1 MPASTRPSPSPPPA
15 TDTPAATDVEASP
28 DAVAVVP
35 AAARVSGKALE
46 KRRVFFVTSIARSTP
61 HPHTPQPT
69 ADPTELILII
79 CAHLR
84 AAGLTDAA
92 SAVAAAARDA
102 GTVPTR
108 LDVSGTLRTLTDAQ
122 LASAVARV
130 PPTALAALAGDA
142 LARASAFGGPPLAG
156 VASLL
161 AGGGAALAAALA
173 PPPPPPTRPPSG
185 KRQDEAL
192 PQPLLSLPWRH
203 APHRGAPLPALVALR
218 AAGASATSRSATAV
232 EPPARAATAL
242 RHAVTLRGHRA
253 AVYCV
258 AYDATGDRV
267 ITGADDA
274 LVKIWCSRTAR
285 LLAMC
290 RGHTAEVTDVG
301 VSGDGA
307 AYASAS
313 EDGSVRVWEAGGAPP
328 GAPGAVLL
336 GHAPRAATFL
346 SWCRRPDAPH
356 LLLSTGA
363 DGTLRAWDTR
373 PPGTCVAVLTAAR
386 VFGPTRGVT
395 RFGGGAAPP
404 PPRTTRRGD
413 AALAD
418 AVRAADAARRVAER
432 LPTRTAL
439 AEAARTAAELEALRE
454 RLAAARGL
462 PPPSREATPDPPP
475 DASPPAL
482 LVCSTTPDGTHML
495 AGGADGSVFVWS
507 WDLDAAPRD
516 ASAAATLPR
525 PSADG
530 GLVLPAS
537 DVPPPLI
544 LAASPPPVE
553 LVRLEGHTAA
563 VHLLRLSRSGGA
575 LATGSKDGTLRL
587 WRRPTRAGRLRAMW
601 VATLAFTTDPVED
614 HALAVEARRWRR
626 DPPPRI
632 IRQLAWTCDDNVVIA
647 AMGDYTVRAWH
658 ATTGAAIGRMRGHVD
673 AITVVDCHPFDPAL
687 LLTAAADG
695 RAIVWHVPT
704 CTPLASFSTRD
715 TAPRDAPAWPEA
727 LPVVD
732 GRWAGDGA
740 AFCLTDAAGQL
751 HLFDSAP
758 PTPALA
764 RARYDQFLEH
774 DYGALRM
781 DAAGFV
787 VDADTEHAPHALNAG
802 ARVVDF
808 LGQPYPPS
816 YQAAFAAH
824 ALTDLT
830 LAEAEAEAEGAPP
843 PPPRALPRGAA
854 LAPPTLTAAA
864 WAAQEA
870 GRSDDAVTAT
880 VARAEA
886 RMAAATAAAPAPPPL
901 TGDAADQALARA
913 ARRVPTTP
921 GGVFPRGYVPTTL
934 AGLFR
939 RGEAAGTDGSGDD
952 ARDADFVPQPRRGP
966 GRPPGLR
973 NAATRGPSSS
983 SDEDDDSD
991 GDEDDEDEEPEAP
1004 PPVAGRTRGAAGSGP
1019 SEQSRAERAA
1029 ARAAARAPPPPPP
1042 QQRRGRPPP
1051 KRQRREADDGDG
1063 DGEEPS
1069 SPESTSHDDDSDS
1082 DRRRRRRRRAVD
1094 RPRARPPPL
1103 QRHPLP
1109 PRARVH
1115 LVDGHGERAW
1125 CLCAAN
1131 RRLGRAAATWRG
1143 RRGSCLPP
1151 RPRGP
1156 PHPAPRPAPRRTRHR
1171 DRRRLHHC

>member
-1 MPASTRPSPSPPPA
+1 M
-15 TDTPAATDVEASP
+15 
-28 DAVAVVP
+28 
-35 AAARVSGKALE
+35 
-46 KRRVFFVTSIARSTP
+46 
-61 HPHTPQPT
+61 
-69 ADPTELILII
+69 
-79 CAHLR
+79 
-84 AAGLTDAA
+84 
-92 SAVAAAARDA
+92 
-102 GTVPTR
+102 
-108 LDVSGTLRTLTDAQ
+108 
-122 LASAVARV
+122 
-130 PPTALAALAGDA
+130 
-142 LARASAFGGPPLAG
+142 
-156 VASLL
+156 
-161 AGGGAALAAALA
+161 
-173 PPPPPPTRPPSG
+173 
-185 KRQDEAL
+185 
-192 PQPLLSLPWRH
+192 
-203 APHRGAPLPALVALR
+203 ALR
-218 AAGASATSRSATAV
+218 ASGASAASRSATAV

-258 AYDATGDRV
+258 AYDAAGDRV

-274 LVKIWCSRTAR
+274 LVKIWCSRTGR
-285 LLAMC
+285 LLATC
-290 RGHTAEVTDVG
+290 RGHAAEVTDVG
-301 VSGDGA
+301 VSADGA

-346 SWCRRPDAPH
+346 SWCRRSDAPH

-373 PPGTCVAVLTAAR
+373 PPGACVAVLTAAR

-395 RFGGGAAPP
+395 RFGAGAAPP

-413 AALAD
+413 AALAV
-418 AVRAADAARRVAER
+418 AVRAADAARRAAER

-439 AEAARTAAELEALRE
+439 AEASRTAAELEALRA

-462 PPPSREATPDPPP
+462 PPPSREATPDPPA

-482 LVCSTTPDGTHML
+482 LVCSATPDGTHML

-507 WDLDAAPRD
+507 WDLDDSPRD
-516 ASAAATLPR
+516 ASAAASLPR

-530 GLVLPAS
+530 GLVLPAA
-537 DVPPPLI
+537 DVPPPLV
-544 LAASPPPVE
+544 LSSAPRPVE

-563 VHLLRLSRSGGA
+563 VHLLRLSRSGDA

-601 VATLAFTTDPVED
+601 VATVTLTTDAVED

-632 IRQLAWTCDDNVVIA
+632 IRQLAWTCDDAIIVA

-658 ATTGAAIGRMRGHVD
+658 ATTGAAIKRMRGHVD
-673 AITVVDCHPFDPAL
+673 AITVVDGHPHDPSL
-687 LLTAAADG
+687 LLTAGADG

-715 TAPRDAPAWPEA
+715 TAPRDAPAWPEP

-732 GRWAGDGA
+732 GGWAGDGS

-774 DYGALRM
+774 DDGALRM

-787 VDADTEHAPHALNAG
+787 VDADTEQAPHALNAG
-802 ARVVDF
+802 ARLVDF
-808 LGQPYPPS
+808 LGQPYPTS
-816 YQAAFAAH
+816 YQAAFSAH
-824 ALTDLT
+824 TLTDLT

-843 PPPRALPRGAA
+843 PPPRTLPRGAA

-870 GRSDDAVTAT
+870 GRSDDAVTAA

-886 RMAAATAAAPAPPPL
+886 RMAAATAAAPAPQPL
-901 TGDAADQALARA
+901 SGDSTDRAWARA

-939 RGEAAGTDGSGDD
+939 RGEAAGTDASGDD
-952 ARDADFVPQPRRGP
+952 ARDADFVPTRRGP
-966 GRPPGLR
+966 GRPPGSR
-973 NAATRGPSSS
+973 NAATRGASSSSS
-983 SDEDDDSD
+983 SDDDDSD
-991 GDEDDEDEEPEAP
+991 DDDEDEEPDP
-1004 PPVAGRTRGAAGSGP
+1004 PPPRCWSHAGRGRQRSARTVARRACGRARGCARGC
-1019 SEQSRAERAA
+1019 
-1029 ARAAARAPPPPPP
+1029 ARAAATPAP
-1042 QQRRGRPPP
+1042 
-1051 KRQRREADDGDG
+1051 
-1063 DGEEPS
+1063 
-1069 SPESTSHDDDSDS
+1069 
-1082 DRRRRRRRRAVD
+1082 
-1094 RPRARPPPL
+1094 
-1103 QRHPLP
+1103 
-1109 PRARVH
+1109 
-1115 LVDGHGERAW
+1115 
-1125 CLCAAN
+1125 
-1131 RRLGRAAATWRG
+1131 AAA
-1143 RRGSCLPP
+1143 
-1151 RPRGP
+1151 GP
-1156 PHPAPRPAPRRTRHR
+1156 AAAQTPAA
-1171 DRRRLHHC
+1171 